1 MASDTNSEKEKVSSF
16 GKYWHKLSPAVK
28 LTIAYVSIL
37 MIISLFFSIVLYNL
51 AANQLANSL
60 RRQYIQL
67 QRPNGST
74 VIVPSGPPPAQ
85 VQEELENGKQN
96 LLLQLL
102 YFNAIILAL
111 SGAISYL
118 LAKQTVRPIEEALE
132 AQTRFTADASHEL
145 RTPLAAMQTEIE
157 VTLRS
162 KNLNLKD
169 AKDQLSSN
177 LEEVEKL
184 RSLSEGL
191 LRLARTGES
200 QSLELEKVAL
210 SSVVNEATKRVKSSM
225 QSKKITIKNET
236 KKISLYAEKESLT
249 ELLVILL
256 DNAIKYSR
264 SKSTVTIHSKSGPR
278 AIQILISDQ
287 GVGIPK
293 ESIDHIFERFY
304 RTDDSRSKD
313 TTNGYGL
320 GLSIAAKI
328 VRLHKGNIS
337 VKSKVGEGSTF
348 TITLPRISV

>member
-1 MASDTNSEKEKVSSF
+1 MGSIS
-16 GKYWHKLSPAVK
+16 KYWHKLSPAVK
-28 LTIAYVSIL
+28 LTVAYVGIL
-37 MIISLFFSIVLYNL
+37 MVISLFFSVVLYNL

-60 RRQYIQL
+60 RRQYVQL

-74 VIVPSGPPPAQ
+74 VIVPSGATPTQ

-118 LAKQTVRPIEEALE
+118 FAKQTVRPIEEALE
-132 AQTRFTADASHEL
+132 SQTRFTADASHEL

-162 KNLNLKD
+162 KQLSLKD
-169 AKDQLSSN
+169 AKDQLESN

-184 RSLSEGL
+184 RNLSDGL
-191 LRLARTGES
+191 LRLARTSES
-200 QSLELEKVAL
+200 QLLDVEKIAL
-210 SSVVNEATKRVKSSM
+210 SCIIQESIKRVRSSVKC
-225 QSKKITIKNET
+225 KKITILNKTQEVE
-236 KKISLYAEKESLT
+236 LYAEKESIT

-256 DNAIKYSR
+256 DNAIKYSKE
-264 SKSTVTIHSKSGPR
+264 KSIITIKSKSGSR
-278 AIQILISDQ
+278 AIQILVCDE
-287 GVGIPK
+287 GAGIAK
-293 ESIDHIFERFY
+293 EDIGHIFERFY
-304 RTDDSRSKD
+304 RSDDSRTKQ
-313 TTNGYGL
+313 TTTGYGL

-328 VRLHKGNIS
+328 VHLHKGNIS

-348 TITLPRISV
+348 TITLPRYSS